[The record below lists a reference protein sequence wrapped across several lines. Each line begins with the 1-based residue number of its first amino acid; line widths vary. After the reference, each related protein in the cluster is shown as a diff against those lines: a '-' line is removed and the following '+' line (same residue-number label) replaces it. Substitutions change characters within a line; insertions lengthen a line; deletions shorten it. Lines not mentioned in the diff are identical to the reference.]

1 MNESATLQLTVRA
14 AEKRDAGR
22 GIARLPEAARNR
34 LGLLSGDTIEVRGER
49 TAVAKVWPAGAG
61 ADDGS
66 VLIDAD
72 TRANAGVKVGD
83 TVTIAPVDVDDAAR
97 VVLLAPD
104 RLADV
109 DVSRD
114 AIERAVARELSDRPI
129 AVDEAVHIERLG
141 GLRFVVSQTA
151 PAGTVR
157 VTNRT
162 DVSVVYADSTRAQS
176 GSKPTPQS
184 DGSHGSKGS
193 SRHSGSGEHGE
204 HDDRFAADADGRTG
218 GHADP
223 NAAGDEQSVD
233 RSSHPK
239 AHTAGAT
246 YEDIGGLDE
255 ELELVRETIE
265 LPLSEPEVF
274 TRLGVDP
281 PKGVLLYGPPGTGK
295 TLIARAVANEVD
307 AAFFTVDGPE
317 IMSKYKGESEER
329 LREHFKQASENTP
342 AIIFFD
348 EIDSIAGKRD
358 DGGDVENRVVGQL
371 LSLMDGL
378 DARGDVIVIG
388 ATNRVDSLDPALRRG
403 GRFDREIEI
412 GVPGEAGRRQIL
424 DVHTR
429 RMPLADD
436 VDLDRIASQT
446 HGFVGADIEGLTQ
459 EAAMIALR
467 RAREDDAKALDSVT
481 VTKAD
486 FDGAHA
492 AVEPSAMREY
502 VAEQPT
508 TSFTDVGGLP
518 EAKSKLERAVNW
530 PLTYGP
536 LFDAANADPPTG
548 VLLHGPPGTGKTLL
562 ARAIAGESGVNFI
575 EVAGPELL
583 DRYVG
588 ESEKAVRDLFDRA
601 RQAAPAIVF
610 FDEID
615 AIATDR
621 DGVGGD
627 GSGVGDRVVSQLL
640 TELDRASDNP
650 NLVVL
655 AATNRR
661 DALDPA
667 LLRPGRLE
675 THIRVP
681 EPDRDARLK
690 ILEVH
695 TRAKPLVDGVDIE
708 HLADE
713 TEGYSGAEIASL
725 CREAALTAIERVADT
740 HGEAANDHA
749 DEIGITAEDFTTA
762 LETLRAT
769 KT

>member
-1 MNESATLQLTVRA
+1 MNDSAGLRLTVRA

-22 GIARLPEAARNR
+22 GIARLPESARKR
-34 LGLLSGDTIEVRGER
+34 LGLLSGDTVEIRGDR
-49 TAVAKVWPAGAG
+49 VAVAKVWPGG
-61 ADDGS
+61 ADAREGS

-83 TVTIAPVDVDDAAR
+83 AVTVASVTVEDADRVALAAPA
-97 VVLLAPD
+97 

-109 DVSRD
+109 DVSREVV
-114 AIERAVARELSDRPI
+114 ERALGRDLRDRP
-129 AVDEAVHIERLG
+129 VTEGEAVHVERLG
-141 GLRFVVSQTA
+141 GLRFVVAETS
-151 PAGTVR
+151 PSGTVR
-157 VTNRT
+157 VTSRT
-162 DVSVVYADSTRAQS
+162 DVSVRYGGGRN
-176 GSKPTPQS
+176 
-184 DGSHGSKGS
+184 
-193 SRHSGSGEHGE
+193 
-204 HDDRFAADADGRTG
+204 ADADGRTRDASG
-218 GHADP
+218 GGER
-223 NAAGDEQSVD
+223 AGDSRD
-233 RSSHPK
+233 RTGTPGTDARPK
-239 AHTAGAT
+239 GDGTAPPADHTAGAT

-274 TRLGVDP
+274 TRLGIDP
-281 PKGVLLYGPPGTGK
+281 PKGVLLHGPPGTGK

-307 AAFFTVDGPE
+307 AEFITVDGPE

-329 LREHFKQASENTP
+329 LRGVFDRASEAAP

-388 ATNRVDSLDPALRRG
+388 ATNRVDTLDPALRRG

-412 GVPGEAGRRQIL
+412 GVPGESGRRQIL

-429 RMPLADD
+429 RMPLASD
-436 VDLDRIASQT
+436 VDLDRIAGRT

-459 EAAMIALR
+459 EAAMTALR
-467 RAREDDAKALDSVT
+467 RARESDARALDEVT
-481 VTKAD
+481 VSKAD
-486 FDGAHA
+486 FEAAHA
-492 AVEPSAMREY
+492 NVEPSAMREY
-502 VAEQPT
+502 VAEQPAT
-508 TSFTDVGGLP
+508 DFADVGGLP
-518 EAKSKLERAVNW
+518 EAKEKLERAVTW

-536 LFDAANADPPTG
+536 LFDAADADPPTG

-575 EVAGPELL
+575 QVAGPELL

-601 RQAAPAIVF
+601 RQAAPVIVF

-615 AIATDR
+615 AIAADR
-621 DGVGGD
+621 DGSGGD
-627 GSGVGDRVVSQLL
+627 GSGVGERVVSQLL

-661 DALDPA
+661 NALDPA

-675 THIRVP
+675 THIEVP
-681 EPDRDARLK
+681 EPDREARRK
-690 ILEVH
+690 IFDVH
-695 TRAKPLVDGVDIE
+695 TREKPLVDGVDLE

-725 CREAALTAIERVADT
+725 CREAALVAIERVADE
-740 HGEAANDHA
+740 HGAAANDHA
-749 DEIGITAEDFTTA
+749 DEVAITSDDFAAA
-762 LETLRAT
+762 LETVRPAT
-769 KT
+769 P

>member
-1 MNESATLQLTVRA
+1 MNDTAGLRLTVRA

-22 GIARLPEAARNR
+22 GIARLPESARKR
-34 LGLLSGDTIEVRGER
+34 LALLSGDTVEVRGEH
-49 TAVAKVWPAGAG
+49 TAVAKVWPGGPDAA
-61 ADDGS
+61 DGS

-83 TVTIAPVDVDDAAR
+83 TVTIAPVDVADADR
-97 VVLLAPD
+97 VTIAAPG
-104 RLADV
+104 RLAEV
-109 DVSRD
+109 DVSREVV
-114 AIERAVARELSDRPI
+114 ERALSRELRDRP
-129 AVDEAVHIERLG
+129 VTEGEAVHVERLG
-141 GLRFVVSQTA
+141 GLRFVVARTA

-157 VTNRT
+157 ITAST
-162 DVSVVYADSTRAQS
+162 DVSVEYEGD
-176 GSKPTPQS
+176 
-184 DGSHGSKGS
+184 
-193 SRHSGSGEHGE
+193 SGSGSDGV
-204 HDDRFAADADGRTG
+204 DARTG
-218 GHADP
+218 TG
-223 NAAGDEQSVD
+223 GDRPDAPTDS
-233 RSSHPK
+233 RSAPPGSDARPEGGD
-239 AHTAGAT
+239 ASPAEHTAGAT

-274 TRLGVDP
+274 TRLGIDP
-281 PKGVLLYGPPGTGK
+281 PKGVLLHGPPGTGK

-307 AAFFTVDGPE
+307 ATFVTVDGPE
-317 IMSKYKGESEER
+317 IMSKYKGESEEK
-329 LREHFKQASENTP
+329 LREKFREARDASP
-342 AIIFFD
+342 AIVFFD

-388 ATNRVDSLDPALRRG
+388 ATNRVDTIDPALRRG

-412 GVPGEAGRRQIL
+412 GVPGESGRRQIL

-436 VDLDRIASQT
+436 VDLDRIAGRT
-446 HGFVGADIEGLTQ
+446 HGFVGADIEGLAQ
-459 EAAMIALR
+459 EAAMTALR
-467 RAREDDAKALDSVT
+467 RARETDGRALNDVT
-481 VTKAD
+481 VGKTD
-486 FDGAHA
+486 FEAAHA
-492 AVEPSAMREY
+492 NVEPSAMREY

-508 TSFTDVGGLP
+508 TEFADVGGLDD
-518 EAKSKLERAVNW
+518 AKDELERAVTW
-530 PLTYGP
+530 PLSYGP
-536 LFDAANADPPTG
+536 LFDAAGADPPTG
-548 VLLHGPPGTGKTLL
+548 VLLYGPPGTGKTLL

-575 EVAGPELL
+575 QVAGPELL

-588 ESEKAVRDLFDRA
+588 ESEKAVRALFDRA

-615 AIATDR
+615 AVATDR
-621 DGVGGD
+621 DAAGGD
-627 GSGVGDRVVSQLL
+627 GSGVSERVVSQLL

-675 THIRVP
+675 THVEVP
-681 EPDRDARLK
+681 EPDREARRK

-695 TRAKPLVDGVDIE
+695 TRGKPLTDEVDLERV
-708 HLADE
+708 ADE

-725 CREAALTAIERVADT
+725 SRAAAMRAIERVADE

-749 DEIGITAEDFTTA
+749 DEVGITGEDFDAA
-762 LETLRAT
+762 LESVRPQTA
-769 KT
+769 

>member
-1 MNESATLQLTVRA
+1 MNDTAGLRLTVRA

-22 GIARLPEAARNR
+22 GIARLAESPRQR
-34 LGLLSGDTIEVRGER
+34 LGLLSGDTVEIRGER
-49 TAVAKVWPAGAG
+49 TAVAKVWPGG
-61 ADDGS
+61 PDADADT

-83 TVTIAPVDVDDAAR
+83 TVAVGPVDVADADR
-97 VVLLAPD
+97 VVLAAPGA
-104 RLADV
+104 LADV

-114 AIERAVARELSDRPI
+114 VVERALGRDLRDRP
-129 AVDEAVHIERLG
+129 VTVGEAVHVERLG
-141 GLRFVVSQTA
+141 GIRFIVAETD

-157 VTNRT
+157 VTSRT
-162 DVSVVYADSTRAQS
+162 DVSVTYRETGGTEASAERNAEPGAGESRGGGSARTDDDPAANRS
-176 GSKPTPQS
+176 GSDP
-184 DGSHGSKGS
+184 
-193 SRHSGSGEHGE
+193 SRT
-204 HDDRFAADADGRTG
+204 DAR
-218 GHADP
+218 P
-223 NAAGDEQSVD
+223 AGDGTAPPED
-233 RSSHPK
+233 
-239 AHTAGAT
+239 HTAGAT

-265 LPLSEPEVF
+265 LPLSEPGVF
-274 TRLGVDP
+274 TRLGIDP
-281 PKGVLLYGPPGTGK
+281 PKGVLLHGPPGTGK

-307 AAFFTVDGPE
+307 ATFITVDGPE

-329 LREHFKQASENTP
+329 LREVFTRASEDAP

-388 ATNRVDSLDPALRRG
+388 ATNRVDTLDPALRRG

-436 VDLDRIASQT
+436 VDLDRIAGRT

-459 EAAMIALR
+459 EAAMTALR
-467 RAREDDAKALDSVT
+467 RARESDAAALADVT
-481 VTKAD
+481 VAKAD
-486 FDGAHA
+486 FEAAHA
-492 AVEPSAMREY
+492 NVEPSAMREY
-502 VAEQPT
+502 VAEQPAT
-508 TSFTDVGGLP
+508 DFDDVGGLP
-518 EAKSKLERAVNW
+518 EAKAELERAVTW

-536 LFDAANADPPTG
+536 LFEAADADPPTG

-562 ARAIAGESGVNFI
+562 ARAIAGKSGVNFI
-575 EVAGPELL
+575 QVAGPELL

-601 RQAAPAIVF
+601 RQASPAIVF

-615 AIATDR
+615 AIAADR
-621 DGVGGD
+621 DGAGGD
-627 GSGVGDRVVSQLL
+627 GSGVSECVVSQLL

-675 THIRVP
+675 THVEVP
-681 EPDRDARLK
+681 EPDRDARRK

-695 TRAKPLVDGVDIE
+695 TREKPVSDDVDLD

-725 CREAALTAIERVADT
+725 CREAALVAIERVADE
-740 HGEAANDHA
+740 HGAAANDHA
-749 DEIGITAEDFTTA
+749 DEIGITADDFATA
-762 LETLRAT
+762 VGGIRAASA
-769 KT
+769 

>member
-1 MNESATLQLTVRA
+1 MNDTAGLRLTVRA

-22 GIARLPEAARNR
+22 GIARLPEPARKR
-34 LGLLSGDTIEVRGER
+34 LGLLSGDTVEIRGDR
-49 TAVAKVWPAGAG
+49 VAVAKVWPGGPDAT
-61 ADDGS
+61 DGS

-83 TVTIAPVDVDDAAR
+83 AVTVAPVTVEDADR
-97 VVLLAPD
+97 VALAAPA

-109 DVSRD
+109 DVSREVV
-114 AIERAVARELSDRPI
+114 ERALSRDLRDRP
-129 AVDEAVHIERLG
+129 VTEGEAVHVERLG
-141 GLRFVVSQTA
+141 GLRFVVAETS

-162 DVSVVYADSTRAQS
+162 DVSVTYGDGEGDGPARSEGRDGARGRTDADRGDRSDPDRRQTG
-176 GSKPTPQS
+176 GSV
-184 DGSHGSKGS
+184 
-193 SRHSGSGEHGE
+193 GSGGATPGSRTPPAGGE
-204 HDDRFAADADGRTG
+204 STPPA
-218 GHADP
+218 
-223 NAAGDEQSVD
+223 E
-233 RSSHPK
+233 
-239 AHTAGAT
+239 HTAGAT

-274 TRLGVDP
+274 TRLGIDP
-281 PKGVLLYGPPGTGK
+281 PKGVLLHGPPGTGK

-307 AAFFTVDGPE
+307 AEFVTVDGPE
-317 IMSKYKGESEER
+317 IMSKYKGESEEK
-329 LREHFKQASENTP
+329 LRDKFDEARKAAP

-388 ATNRVDSLDPALRRG
+388 ATNRVDTLDPALRRG

-436 VDLDRIASQT
+436 VELDQIASRT
-446 HGFVGADIEGLTQ
+446 HGFVGADIEGLAQ
-459 EAAMIALR
+459 EAAMTALR
-467 RAREDDAKALDSVT
+467 RARESDERALDDVT
-481 VTKAD
+481 VSKAD
-486 FDGAHA
+486 FEAAHA
-492 AVEPSAMREY
+492 NVEPSAMREY

-508 TSFTDVGGLP
+508 TDFTDVGGLP
-518 EAKSKLERAVNW
+518 EAKEKLERAVTW

-536 LFDAANADPPTG
+536 LFDAADADPPTG

-575 EVAGPELL
+575 QVAGPELL

-601 RQAAPAIVF
+601 RQAAPVIVF

-615 AIATDR
+615 AIAADR
-621 DGVGGD
+621 DGAGGD
-627 GSGVGDRVVSQLL
+627 GSGVGERVVSQLL

-661 DALDPA
+661 NALDPA

-675 THIRVP
+675 THIEVP
-681 EPDRDARLK
+681 EPDREARRK
-690 ILEVH
+690 ILDVH
-695 TRAKPLVDGVDIE
+695 TREKPLVEGVDLE

-725 CREAALTAIERVADT
+725 CREAALVAIERVADE
-740 HGEAANDHA
+740 HGAAANDHA
-749 DEIGITAEDFTTA
+749 DEVGITSDDFAAA
-762 LETLRAT
+762 LETVRPAT
-769 KT
+769 P